1 MNLEQGYLKWFC
13 SSADPATGAVGWDC
27 IPLKSGKV
35 SVRACVMSKYACVC
49 SVYSMLRARVG
60 VDIPIGTG
68 MGVGLQH
75 PEETASP
82 WAGVQCC

>member
-1 MNLEQGYLKWFC
+1 MC
-13 SSADPATGAVGWDC
+13 
-27 IPLKSGKV
+27 
-35 SVRACVMSKYACVC
+35 ACVMSKYACVR

-60 VDIPIGTG
+60 VDVPIGTG

-82 WAGVQCC
+82 RAGVQCC